1 MTRTITIAQ
10 RELSSMFRV
19 PAGWIVIALFAFLT
33 ALLFV
38 NQTIIPGQPGT
49 LRYFFAYSGW
59 LLIPI
64 APAISMRLMSEE
76 YRSGSFEALRTAP
89 AGDWAVTLGKYLGSL
104 AFLILMLVPTL
115 VYPIVLMLV
124 SDPTPDLGPILAGY
138 LMLVLVGM
146 LYLGIGMLASSL
158 TASQTLAFLGTVMTL
173 ILLMVLTSVIA
184 KQVSVETGM
193 VLSMFSI
200 TDRINE
206 LSKGIIDTATISFFI
221 IGSFWMLVLASGVLE
236 IRRLGKSRPFTI
248 ITAAAFVLTTGI
260 AVIFAGYITS
270 TYHYRMDVTSTGSH
284 KLSQRATSIVDRL
297 ADPTEIVLA
306 IGMNRADK
314 RAVDLVADVLDAYDR
329 SNPLLSVRIID
340 LDAPQGIDQTKALL
354 AKLADRDRASIDANL
369 STIAH
374 SAELLLALAPQL
386 SMLADK
392 LEAVR
397 DAITPSSPREIN
409 NQAVFE
415 QRAAII
421 RVYARDLLTLGEQI
435 TTQIDTH
442 AQTNDIFP
450 FDTYT
455 DPIERSLAELMNQL
469 DELAV
474 QIELFVNDDP
484 GAEPKAIAWPMVP
497 ALENLR
503 DQAAIAHDRITRLVR
518 IDALR
523 VGRALETGEA
533 LLVIGA
539 PDQGVAAIDLDALL
553 PSAVALERA
562 GISAAGVIGP
572 RAQELIASGIAQLVA
587 PVQPILVFVHGGKPN
602 ELLGASQLFT
612 KTVEK
617 LRSKGIDTLEWAAI
631 EEPTPPDL
639 DELDPLGNRPI
650 VFALI
655 SVDSSAGSGQSG
667 LTGAKR
673 ATEMAKVLTRLI
685 DQGESVLISLSP
697 SIFPTSGLDDPL
709 AQAFAPLGIIPD
721 AGRPLLHSKVGTLG
735 RIADP
740 ITLVVPDATPDTS
753 SPSAHPIAHP
763 IASAMSGLSTVMPW
777 AIPLSIEPT
786 PEVDAFSIIELRTD
800 AQPEGTWAERDWLGL
815 WLAGAQARSLARAQ
829 PSFDP
834 QTDAQSDRWILAAGA
849 QRTFAGTEQRII
861 VVGSNGWATDSIIAN
876 NEQLVDGRILTRW
889 PGNATLLDSS
899 IAWLAGM
906 DDLIGP
912 GTHARPIATIT
923 NLDPQQ
929 RSMIRWLLLAGLP
942 GFILI
947 LGMVSRLIFG

>member
-33 ALLFV
+33 AVLFV

-104 AFLILMLVPTL
+104 AFLVLMLVPTL

-124 SDPTPDLGPILAGY
+124 SDPAPDLGPILAGY

-146 LYLGIGMLASSL
+146 LYLGIGMVASSL
-158 TASQTLAFLGTVMTL
+158 TASQTLAFLGTMMTL
-173 ILLMVLTSVIA
+173 ILLMVLTSVVA
-184 KQVSVETGM
+184 KQVGVETGM
-193 VLSMFSI
+193 LLSMLSI

-206 LSKGIIDTATISFFI
+206 LSKGIIDTATIAFFL
-221 IGSFWMLVLASGVLE
+221 IGSLWMLVLASGVLE

-248 ITAAAFVLTTGI
+248 ITAGAFVLATGT
-260 AVIFAGYITS
+260 AVLFAGYITS

-284 KLSQRATSIVDRL
+284 KLSTRASSIVDRL
-297 ADPTEIVLA
+297 TDPTEIVLA
-306 IGMNRADK
+306 IGMSQAD
-314 RAVDLVADVLDAYDR
+314 RRSVDLVSDVLDAYAR
-329 SNPLLSVRIID
+329 SNDLLSVRTID
-340 LDAPQGIDQTKALL
+340 LDSPEGIDQTKALL
-354 AKLADRDRASIDANL
+354 AQLASRDYASIESNM
-369 STIAH
+369 
-374 SAELLLALAPQL
+374 SALRNSADILLELAPQL
-386 SMLADK
+386 SEIANR
-392 LEAVR
+392 LEALR
-397 DAITPSSPREIN
+397 DAITPTSPREIN
-409 NQAVFE
+409 NRAVFE

-435 TTQIDTH
+435 NTQIQTH
-442 AQTNDIFP
+442 NQTNDIFP

-469 DELAV
+469 DELAA
-474 QIELFVNDDP
+474 QIGLFVNDDP
-484 GAEPKAIAWPMVP
+484 DAEPKAIAWPMVP
-497 ALENLR
+497 AIETLR

-553 PSAVALERA
+553 PSSVALERA

-572 RAQELIASGIAQLVA
+572 RAQELIASGIARLVA

-602 ELLGASQLFT
+602 ELLGTSQLFT

-617 LRSKGIDTLEWAAI
+617 LRAKGIDTLEWAAI

-673 ATEMAKVLTRLI
+673 ATEIAQVLARLI
-685 DQGESVLISLSP
+685 EQGESVLISLSP
-697 SIFPTSGLDDPL
+697 SIFPISGLDDPL
-709 AQAFAPLGIIPD
+709 AKAFAPLGIIPD
-721 AGRPLLHSKVGTLG
+721 AGRPLLHDKIGTLG

-740 ITLVVPDATPDTS
+740 ITIIVPDGGI
-753 SPSAHPIAHP
+753 HPIAN
-763 IASAMSGLSTVMPW
+763 ALAGLSTVLPW
-777 AIPLSIEPT
+777 AIPMSIESRT
-786 PEVDAFSIIELRTD
+786 DVDAFPIIELRTD
-800 AQPEGTWAERDWLGL
+800 AEPEGTWAERDWLGIWQMDTQSRL
-815 WLAGAQARSLARAQ
+815 LAHNQ

-834 QTDAQSDRWILAAGA
+834 SVDARSDRWILAAGA
-849 QRTFAGTEQRII
+849 QRAHAGAEQRI
-861 VVGSNGWATDSIIAN
+861 VVIGSNGWATDSIIAN
-876 NEQLVDGRILTRW
+876 NQQLVDGRILTRW

-912 GTHARPIATIT
+912 GTHARPIATIK

-929 RSMIRWLLLAGLP
+929 RSLIRWLLLAGLP